1 MKKPAPH
8 TRQYYLVRWKPHQR
22 YTLERIAPTGAE
34 CIPVMGYIPAR
45 QKQKELNATLPAK
58 RNGWKPGERPA
69 GSGRKK
75 LEDPT
80 APVTIRLRK
89 SVLDRLPGDVY
100 ERNAAIVAAVENV
113 VKNLPPALDC
123 DENGL
128 TESDYYHGIT
138 HPNG

>member
-1 MKKPAPH
+1 MKKIPPH
-8 TRQYYLVRWKPHQR
+8 TRTYYLVRWKPHQR
-22 YTLERIAPTGAE
+22 YTLEKIAPTGAE
-34 CIPVMGYIPAR
+34 CIPVMGAVPAR
-45 QKQKELNATLPAK
+45 QLQKELNAAIPRK

-100 ERNAAIVAAVENV
+100 ERNAAIVAAVEKSVNA
-113 VKNLPPALDC
+113 KKS
-123 DENGL
+123 EQ
-128 TESDYYHGIT
+128 
-138 HPNG
+138 